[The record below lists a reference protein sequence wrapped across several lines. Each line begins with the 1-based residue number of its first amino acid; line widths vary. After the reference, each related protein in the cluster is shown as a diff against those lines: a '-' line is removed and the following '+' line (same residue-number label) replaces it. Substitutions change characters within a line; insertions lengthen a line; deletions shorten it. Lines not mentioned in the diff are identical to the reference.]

1 MQIKNKIAV
10 IGGAGKSGEFVT
22 RALLNQYLPVRMLL
36 RHPENNFI
44 DSPLKEIVAGD
55 ARDSLALIEL
65 LRGCDALIST
75 LGQPKGENI
84 SVFSAAGRNI
94 IQAMNHHGM
103 KRYIVL
109 TGLTV
114 DVPGDKKGIY
124 AAGGTQ
130 WMKTNYP
137 VTTADKQLE
146 WELLQASDL
155 DWTMVRVPLIDLSE
169 KKPDIRISLTDCP
182 GEKISAASLAD
193 FLVNQ
198 LQDRTYIRQASF
210 IANKSETT

>member
-1 MQIKNKIAV
+1 MQIKNKVAV
-10 IGGAGKSGEFVT
+10 IGGAGKSGQFLT
-22 RALLNQYLPVRMLL
+22 RALLNRHFNIRMLL
-36 RHPENNFI
+36 RHPENRIMDN
-44 DSPLKEIVAGD
+44 PLVEIVTGD
-55 ARDSLALIEL
+55 ARDPLAVMEL
-65 LRGCDALIST
+65 LQGCETVINT
-75 LGQPKGENI
+75 IGQPKGETV
-84 SVFSAAGRNI
+84 SVFSAAGKNI
-94 IQAMNHHGM
+94 MRAMDRHGM

-114 DVPGDKKGIY
+114 DVPGDQKGIY

-130 WMKTNYP
+130 WMKMNYP
-137 VTTADKQLE
+137 VTTADKQAE

-169 KKPDIRISLTDCP
+169 GKPKISVSLTDCP

-198 LQDRTYIRQASF
+198 VQERTYIKQSPF
-210 IANKSETT
+210 IANERETT